1 MFAVFL
7 KAKQEIQAK
16 LSQLQRTYL
25 ALISHRIRPLEFNTT
40 NDSDAVAEII
50 CEKLEKL
57 QTIKDEYE
65 RVHHQ
70 CVNTANALSEAR
82 ETGELTEKFID
93 ELFAVLR
100 IEIPSSIIEEFT
112 NEDAESSQEH
122 ENSSSTL
129 ANTLEEDKENSRS
142 YQEEE
147 DDVSD
152 KENEYRTNPS
162 PDSEYFSPNVLISKS
177 MRDTN
182 VSCYTP
188 AIKSHSKLPVP
199 LSIAKLRKLQL

>member
-16 LSQLQRTYL
+16 IIQLQRTYL
-25 ALISHRIRPLEFNTT
+25 ALMSHRIRPLEFNTT

-50 CEKLEKL
+50 REKLEKL
-57 QTIKDEYE
+57 KKIQDEYE
-65 RVHHQ
+65 RVHQQ
-70 CVNTANALSEAR
+70 CLITANALTEAR
-82 ETGELTEKFID
+82 ETAEITEKFID
-93 ELFAVLR
+93 ELFAVLG
-100 IEIPSSIIEEFT
+100 IEIPSSIIEEFAT
-112 NEDAESSQEH
+112 EDAESSQDH
-122 ENSSSTL
+122 ESSSSTL

-147 DDVSD
+147 DEVSD
-152 KENEYRTNPS
+152 KENEYGSNPS

-188 AIKSHSKLPVP
+188 AIKSHSKLPLP